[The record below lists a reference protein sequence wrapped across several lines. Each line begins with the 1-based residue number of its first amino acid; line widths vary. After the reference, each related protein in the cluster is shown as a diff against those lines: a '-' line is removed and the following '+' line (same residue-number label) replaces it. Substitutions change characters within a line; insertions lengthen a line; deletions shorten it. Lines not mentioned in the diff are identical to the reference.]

1 MSAVQPGES
10 SQYTHLGG
18 AEAIHRIVE
27 RFYEFVEADAAQR
40 AIYPADLEPGKEKL
54 RLFLAQWMGG
64 PSRYSELYG
73 HPRLRIRHFPFV
85 IDELAAG
92 RWLRYMRQ
100 SMKEEG
106 MDEPTLT
113 AIFKA
118 LGPLAHHMVNAGQ
131 DVPRDAYSPGQRLD

>member
-1 MSAVQPGES
+1 MQPRET
-10 SQYTHLGG
+10 SQYTQLGG
-18 AEAIHRIVE
+18 DEAIRRIVE
-27 RFYEFVEADAAQR
+27 RFYQLVEGDAVQR

-100 SMKEEG
+100 AMKEEG
-106 MDEPTLT
+106 MDESTLT
-113 AIFKA
+113 AVFKA

-131 DVPRDAYSPGQRLD
+131 DVPRAAYTPCQRMD